1 MKKAAVVGSSGKM
14 GIEIQSLAKEFGF
27 EITCGVSRKT
37 SIDALDSANV
47 DVVFDF
53 SIPDLTKSVAAWCLA
68 NKKPLVSGVTGLGAT
83 EKELLKKL
91 SQSLPVFWAP
101 NMSVGVAVMAHM
113 LTQFSHLNGFD
124 FQVEEI
130 HHSEKKDIPS
140 GTALLLQ
147 QKIEKSVAKSIPP
160 PVAIRG
166 GGVFGI
172 HRVWAL
178 GEEETI
184 TIEHSA
190 MNRRVF
196 AKGALRAAKW
206 VMNQPAGL
214 YGMDELLGT

>member
-1 MKKAAVVGSSGKM
+1 MKKAAVVGSTGKM
-14 GIEIQSLAKEFGF
+14 GIEILSLAKESGF

-37 SIDALDSANV
+37 SIEVLSAANV
-47 DVVFDF
+47 DVVIDF
-53 SIPDLTKSVAAWCLA
+53 SMPELTKNVVAWCLA

-101 NMSVGVAVMAHM
+101 NMSVGVAVMARM
-113 LTQFSHLNGFD
+113 LEQFSHLSGFD
-124 FQVEEI
+124 FQIEEI
-130 HHSEKKDIPS
+130 HHSQKKDSPS
-140 GTALLLQ
+140 GTAIILQ
-147 QKIEKSVAKSIPP
+147 QKLEKSVAKPVPP
-160 PVAIRG
+160 PIAIRG

-172 HRVWAL
+172 HRVFAL

-214 YGMDELLGT
+214 YSMDELLGT